1 MREEN
6 FNSLA
11 IAIFLCA
18 NPIAWIIPFVP
29 KAIVFIIILSWLIV
43 FLGKKRTILFQMPI
57 YHYVFIAATCFI
69 FLISLLNNYT
79 ESIIEYFTF
88 FLVCGI
94 TGVFYSQLRFSIR
107 KVFYYL
113 CCISVVLVYFVSQI
127 NFGDPSIESV
137 DYGMWMGVSY
147 GLLRLVLAIIAVLLL
162 YRKNLKKLHVII
174 LCLTLIFYSTI
185 YFKYSSRG
193 ALFAI
198 ICFLFVY
205 YFIQRGKVVR
215 KKITLFITCLA
226 AIFIFFNFKFFLS
239 SLVSFLLVFGISVK
253 ALDKVLMLSGSGDF
267 DNGRGA
273 LIDKGLNGIYS
284 SPLIGNG
291 FASFERM
298 YGDGYYVHNVFV
310 QILYEGGIILFIPIL
325 FILIQGV
332 RCIFNKGLLFEER
345 VFVLFLF
352 CAGLIELFFSSV
364 YWKSVF
370 FWFFIF
376 YSLKL
381 FVRTKKNSL

>member
-11 IAIFLCA
+11 IAVFLCA
-18 NPIAWIIPFVP
+18 NPIAWLIPFIP

-43 FLGKKRTILFQMPI
+43 ILGKKRVILFELSI
-57 YHYVFIAATCFI
+57 YHYIFIATTCFI
-69 FLISLLNNYT
+69 FLLSLFNNYT

-137 DYGMWMGVSY
+137 DYGMWMGISY

-162 YRKNLKKLHVII
+162 YRKNIKQLYIII
-174 LCLTLIFYSTI
+174 LCVTLIFYSTI
-185 YFKYSSRG
+185 YFKYSTRG

-198 ICFLFVY
+198 IFFLFVY
-205 YFIQRGKVVR
+205 YFIQGNKVIR
-215 KKITLFITCLA
+215 KKIMLFIACLGA
-226 AIFIFFNFKFFLS
+226 VFVVFNFEFFLS
-239 SLVSFLLVFGISVK
+239 SLIGFLSVFGISIK
-253 ALDKVLMLSGSGDF
+253 ALDKVLMLSGSGNF

-273 LIDKGLNGIYS
+273 LIDKALDGIYS
-284 SPLIGNG
+284 SPLFGNG

-298 YGDGYYVHNVFV
+298 YGDGYYVHNFFV
-310 QILYEGGIILFIPIL
+310 QILYEGGIVLFIPIL
-325 FILIQGV
+325 FILIYGV
-332 RCIFNKGLLFEER
+332 KCIFTKYLPFDER
-345 VFVLFLF
+345 IFVLFLF
-352 CAGLIELFFSSV
+352 CAGIIELFFSSV

-376 YSLKL
+376 YCLRL